1 MSADTEIVTVEPEI
15 RLGILP
21 ARTPHDVIVQASAI
35 AKELAKIVR
44 ENRLSVT
51 LQNREYVKAEGWSTM
66 GAMLG
71 VLPREVT
78 ELTRRFDDGAY
89 EATVELIR
97 ITDGAVVGRASA
109 FVGMDEKDRQGRLT
123 WGSRA
128 EYARR
133 SMAVTRAMG
142 KAYRLGFSWIIG
154 LAGFE
159 PTPAEEMGDV
169 MEGEYKVTQPTPVQP
184 STPAPK
190 PGNGGSFNPVQC
202 LIDNKIAAND
212 HNARALLDGYVPA
225 TVKTNAADLIAWGKL
240 YRAWRDKGKEPEE
253 AAQKA
258 TAKVA
263 QNASAEYADDVN
275 AGIDPRDGMPFGDK

>member
-1 MSADTEIVTVEPEI
+1 MTADTEIVTVEPEI

-44 ENRLSVT
+44 ENHLSVT

-109 FVGMDEKDRQGRLT
+109 LVGMDEKDSRGKLT

-154 LAGFE
+154 LAGFDT
-159 PTPAEEMGDV
+159 TPAEEMGDA
-169 MEGEYKVTQPTPVQP
+169 MDGEYKVTQSAQPQP
-184 STPAPK
+184 SAPK
-190 PGNGGSFNPVQC
+190 PNGGTFNPVQF
-202 LIDNKIAAND
+202 LIDEGISK
-212 HNARALLDGYVPA
+212 DGYAASKLLSHKGTPNE
-225 TVKTNAADLIAWGKL
+225 VKVNPDKLRVFGKL
-240 YRAWRDKGKEPEE
+240 YRVWKDSGLTTDEAIENAANRKPFEE
-253 AAQKA
+253 
-258 TAKVA
+258 
-263 QNASAEYADDVN
+263 
-275 AGIDPRDGMPFGDK
+275 